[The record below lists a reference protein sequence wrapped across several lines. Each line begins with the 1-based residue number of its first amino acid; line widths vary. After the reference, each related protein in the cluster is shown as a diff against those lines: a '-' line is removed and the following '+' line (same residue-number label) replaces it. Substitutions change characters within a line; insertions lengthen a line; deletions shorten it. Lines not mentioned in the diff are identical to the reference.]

1 MNRKN
6 GNVYVCPGGVC
17 FGKMPITN
25 CDHARG
31 KIRKRVVRRPDTSQ
45 WAGLRRDTPVVDI
58 VETRGALQLE
68 MARSQRSADAYDL
81 ALRRNARERARN
93 EANAEIQR
101 RLERSAAAGPNDH
114 CPVARY

>member
-6 GNVYVCPGGVC
+6 GKTYVCPAGVC

-31 KIRKRVVRRPDTSQ
+31 KIRKKIVTRRPSTSQ
-45 WAGLRRDTPVVDI
+45 WAGLRRGVVEV

>member
-1 MNRKN
+1 MTRK
-6 GNVYVCPGGVC
+6 NVYVCPAGVC

-31 KIRKRVVRRPDTSQ
+31 KIRKTVTRRPSTSQ
-45 WAGLRRDTPVVDI
+45 WAGLRRGVVEV

-81 ALRRNARERARN
+81 ALRRNERARARN